1 MEIEEYEP
9 TNDRALRYEI
19 QFAFYGSQMAI
30 PATYDGNS
38 FAVDCISALCVRI
51 KQRESSTAGHSTNE
65 TLNQSYPWAEVAG
78 LCATQTGFMRLQL
91 QFESHECLV
100 EFMEAQRAALGKL
113 HGRITLFYYVKDGD
127 FRAADFETLADLGG
141 TLV

>member
-9 TNDRALRYEI
+9 TNERALRYEI
-19 QFAFYGSQMAI
+19 QLAFYGSQMAI
-30 PATYDGNS
+30 PATDDGNS
-38 FAVDCISALCVRI
+38 LAVDCISVLCIRI
-51 KQRESSTAGHSTNE
+51 KQRESNG

-78 LCATQTGFMRLQL
+78 LCAAQEGFIRMQL

-113 HGRITLFYYVKDGD
+113 HGRITLFYYAKDGN
-127 FRAADFETLADLGG
+127 FRAADLETLADVGG